1 MNPRYLLAQTSLFGH
16 LSASHRRALAEVCR
30 PVEFRRRAVLF
41 EEGRRGDAFFLLARG
56 RVQLHKTAPDGREIV
71 IKVVQPG
78 ETFAEVILF
87 EEARY
92 PVTAVA
98 LTDGLLLKILR
109 RDLQRLL
116 AEETFRNDF
125 IAMLMRKQRYLA
137 ERIRQL
143 STQSVEQ
150 RFFHFLRE
158 QYGAAER
165 IELGI
170 SRKALAAA
178 IGVTPE
184 TLSRLLRRLQAA
196 GDLIGRGR
204 MLNFRTGFWRAVSRG
219 KVKDGAGFYA
229 GRDHDEPGFTPV
241 R

>member
-78 ETFAEVILF
+78 E
-87 EEARY
+87 
-92 PVTAVA
+92 
-98 LTDGLLLKILR
+98 TDGLLLKILR

>member
-1 MNPRYLLAQTSLFGH
+1 MNPRYLLAQTSLFGR
-16 LSASHRRALAEVCR
+16 LAASHRRALADVCR
-30 PVEFRRRAVLF
+30 PVEIRRRAVLF
-41 EEGRRGDAFFLLARG
+41 EEGRGGDAFYVLARG
-56 RVQLHKTAPDGREIV
+56 RMQLHKTAPDGREIV
-71 IKVVQPG
+71 IKVIQPG

-116 AEETFRNDF
+116 AVEDFRNDF

-150 RFFHFLRE
+150 RFFQFLRE
-158 QYGAAER
+158 QYGATER

-178 IGVTPE
+178 IGATPE
-184 TLSRLLRRLQAA
+184 TLSR
-196 GDLIGRGR
+196 
-204 MLNFRTGFWRAVSRG
+204 
-219 KVKDGAGFYA
+219 
-229 GRDHDEPGFTPV
+229 
-241 R
+241 

>member
-1 MNPRYLLAQTSLFGH
+1 MNPRFLLAQTSLFGA
-16 LSASHRRALAEVCR
+16 LAASHRRALAEVSL
-30 PVEFRRRAVLF
+30 PVEVTRRTVLF
-41 EEGRRGDAFFLLARG
+41 EEGRKGDAFYVAARG

-98 LTDGLLLKILR
+98 LTDALLLKILR
-109 RDLQRLL
+109 RDVLRLL
-116 AEETFRNDF
+116 ADADFRADF

-143 STQSVEQ
+143 ATESVEE
-150 RFFHFLRE
+150 RFLQFLRE
-158 QYGAAER
+158 QYGPSER
-165 IELGI
+165 IELAI
-170 SRKALAAA
+170 PRKALAAA
-178 IGVTPE
+178 IGATPE

-196 GDLIGRGR
+196 KTLSCRGR
-204 MLNFRTGFWRAVSRG
+204 KLAFRPGFWNR
-219 KVKDGAGFYA
+219 
-229 GRDHDEPGFTPV
+229 
-241 R
+241 